1 MLKSSKL
8 FYIKNRQISK
18 NQVREENL
26 GVLERRNMDLEDK
39 NVFWRNL
46 VQSWPVMM
54 CNQKKHIFAFFSTVN
69 LDLVLTYY

>member
-18 NQVREENL
+18 NHVREENL
-26 GVLERRNMDLEDK
+26 DVLERRNIDLEDK

-46 VQSWPVMM
+46 VQSWSVMM
-54 CNQKKHIFAFFSTVN
+54 CN
-69 LDLVLTYY
+69 